1 MDAAAFFGHVSGC
14 CDRVKMKRQKEYR
27 QEQQQAD

>member
-1 MDAAAFFGHVSGC
+1 MDATAFFGHVSDC
-14 CDRVKMKRQKEYR
+14 CNGVKMKRQKKYR

>member
-1 MDAAAFFGHVSGC
+1 MDATAFFGHVSGC
-14 CDRVKMKRQKEYR
+14 CNGVKMKRQKKYR